1 MATIT
6 DTTTDANGNII
17 INVSSSADD
26 AITLATAGTYSD
38 KNIIFNVTTPQSTV
52 QSNWNQN
59 DSTAPDYVKN
69 RPFYTGDPVETA
81 IVEEITVP
89 FSDSGDGLYIGQIE
103 STFSVTVGETY
114 KVSWDGSTYEC
125 ICGDIEGILFLGNL
139 SIAVIGPDTGEPFLI
154 GYNSEEVL
162 AAATDTSAS
171 HTISISGIVTP
182 VVKIDRKYLPI
193 PFKPKGESYLTFRS
207 PNKFTLSVKD
217 AIKHWNGA
225 LEYFDSDEN
234 WTVWDGTS
242 ELSAI
247 TNGGEYALYLRG
259 TRNTIITGGNS
270 DDGRM
275 WYLNGAD
282 IKCIG
287 NIENLLDYATVKSG
301 AHPDMSNSCYSYMFK
316 DCTALIEAPSLPAT
330 TLANYCY
337 AEMFSNCT
345 SLTQAPNLPATTLAN
360 YCYIGMFRSCTS
372 LTQAPNLPATRLA
385 DNCYTSMFYNCTSLT
400 QAPNLPATTL
410 ANYCYADMF
419 YNCTSLTQVPS
430 LPATT
435 LADSCY
441 LRMFR
446 RCSSLKLSST
456 KTDEYTQEYRI
467 PSSGSGITASKALTD
482 MFGSTGGTFK
492 GIPSINTTYY
502 LSSDNMIVRGNDI
515 ATLNGYVGSMIN
527 NAIPKS
533 GALIVTITD
542 NNGTLSADMTFS
554 EILNAI
560 NAGISVLVYYN
571 RNYFPFM
578 GILADDLY
586 FGSCWCTDA
595 DDLDGAA
602 VVTPMI
608 EITENDKVI
617 DLSAQIFIPKE
628 LPNPNALTFTG
639 AVTGSYDGSN
649 PVSVEIPSAVTDDHI
664 NELINTALSKIG
676 VAEGVSY

>member
-1 MATIT
+1 
-6 DTTTDANGNII
+6 
-17 INVSSSADD
+17 
-26 AITLATAGTYSD
+26 
-38 KNIIFNVTTPQSTV
+38 
-52 QSNWNQN
+52 
-59 DSTAPDYVKN
+59 
-69 RPFYTGDPVETA
+69 
-81 IVEEITVP
+81 
-89 FSDSGDGLYIGQIE
+89 
-103 STFSVTVGETY
+103 
-114 KVSWDGSTYEC
+114 
-125 ICGDIEGILFLGNL
+125 
-139 SIAVIGPDTGEPFLI
+139 
-154 GYNSEEVL
+154 
-162 AAATDTSAS
+162 
-171 HTISISGIVTP
+171 
-182 VVKIDRKYLPI
+182 
-193 PFKPKGESYLTFRS
+193 
-207 PNKFTLSVKD
+207 
-217 AIKHWNGA
+217 
-225 LEYFDSDEN
+225 
-234 WTVWDGTS
+234 
-242 ELSAI
+242 
-247 TNGGEYALYLRG
+247 
-259 TRNTIITGGNS
+259 
-270 DDGRM
+270 
-275 WYLNGAD
+275 
-282 IKCIG
+282 
-287 NIENLLDYATVKSG
+287 
-301 AHPDMSNSCYSYMFK
+301 
-316 DCTALIEAPSLPAT
+316 
-330 TLANYCY
+330 
-337 AEMFSNCT
+337 
-345 SLTQAPNLPATTLAN
+345 
-360 YCYIGMFRSCTS
+360 
-372 LTQAPNLPATRLA
+372 
-385 DNCYTSMFYNCTSLT
+385 
-400 QAPNLPATTL
+400 
-410 ANYCYADMF
+410 
-419 YNCTSLTQVPS
+419 
-430 LPATT
+430 
-435 LADSCY
+435 
-441 LRMFR
+441 
-446 RCSSLKLSST
+446 
-456 KTDEYTQEYRI
+456 
-467 PSSGSGITASKALTD
+467 